1 MASNSASHISAYGNN
16 CFRRAVDRVTWSWRC
31 IPIRKMAPPWK
42 TTARKRCVGSPYIIP
57 DKDSDPPHRKN
68 TSAAWLSMGWRVV
81 PDVPLFAGGGPRLWS
96 IEAKNRPYHEIL
108 RMKFLNFISIESSVW
123 IKWASSRLREL
134 QVLDGVTPVP
144 GMHVGWYMAFI
155 VLYLDKME
163 DFMWPCIV

>member
-1 MASNSASHISAYGNN
+1 MLFNVCGIKFCFSHFSLWEQLLPQSSGSSHVKLTLY
-16 CFRRAVDRVTWSWRC
+16 TH
-31 IPIRKMAPPWK
+31 PKMAPPWK

-68 TSAAWLSMGWRVV
+68 TSAALLSMGWLVV

-144 GMHVGWYMAFI
+144 GMRVGWYMAS
-155 VLYLDKME
+155 ME
-163 DFMWPCIV
+163 RRPAP